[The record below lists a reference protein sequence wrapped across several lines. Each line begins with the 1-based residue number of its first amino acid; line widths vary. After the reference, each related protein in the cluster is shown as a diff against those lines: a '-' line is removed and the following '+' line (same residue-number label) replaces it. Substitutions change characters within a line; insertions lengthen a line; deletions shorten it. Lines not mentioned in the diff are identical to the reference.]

1 MNDNIPGR
9 NTAIVAY
16 LSIVGTVIAL
26 FMNNE
31 DKHPFASFHIRQALG
46 IFVFFFLL
54 GYFVGYID
62 SWTATLGFWVFVFI
76 LWLYGFITAL
86 SGQARPVPF
95 LGEFFQKIFKSVR

>member
-46 IFVFFFLL
+46 IFGVFFPSGVLF
-54 GYFVGYID
+54 GYID
-62 SWTATLGFWVFVFI
+62 SWMAMLGFCLSVFI
-76 LWLYGFITAL
+76 LWLYGFLTAL

-95 LGEFFQKIFKSVR
+95 LGVFFQKFFKSIR